1 MLTYTTLSEFKR
13 YMSVN
18 RGGQVAVS
26 AGDAFGT
33 EDNER
38 VMAYLRRATDFI
50 STITKRDFFPWIQT
64 RNYAAPWAYIDLTIR
79 RLPRAHLK
87 LDQDLLEVIEL
98 TSSGTEVESDSYFLL
113 EHNIYP
119 KRVIVLSGGWW
130 GGSSSRYD
138 QPSIEVNAIWGF
150 HNSQYTVPNTAWID
164 TLEVVPLGG
173 ITANQTTITLTDVD
187 STDSLYLTRLN
198 VGNLIR
204 IGNEFMEI
212 IGLDTGT
219 NVVTVLRGVRGST
232 AAAHDA
238 GVKIYRWRV
247 VEPIVGATYQI
258 AKTFME
264 KDISAGGRTAV
275 SDISVDIEQIP
286 LDAVATIKRY
296 TRSILS

>member
-1 MLTYTTLSEFKR
+1 MLTYATLPEFKR
-13 YMSVN
+13 FMSVN

-38 VMAYLRRATDFI
+38 VLAYLRRATDFI
-50 STITKRDFFPWIQT
+50 STITKREFYPWIQT
-64 RNYAAPWAYIDLTIR
+64 RNYAAPWAYIDLSIR

-87 LDQDLLEVIEL
+87 LDQDLLEVLEITSGDTEIE
-98 TSSGTEVESDSYFLL
+98 SENFFLL

-119 KRVIVLSGGWW
+119 KRVVVLSAGFWS
-130 GGSSSRYD
+130 GSSARYD
-138 QPSIEVNAIWGF
+138 QSSIDINAIWGF
-150 HNSQYTVPNTAWID
+150 HNGQYGVPNTAWID

-173 ITANQTTITLTDVD
+173 ITSSQTSITLSDID
-187 STDSLYLTRLN
+187 GKDAQYLNRIA
-198 VGNLIR
+198 VGNMLR
-204 IGNEFMEI
+204 IGNEFIEVV
-212 IGLDTGT
+212 DANTST
-219 NVVTVLRGVRGST
+219 NVITVLRGVRGST

-238 GVKIYRWRV
+238 GVKIYRWKV
-247 VEPIVGATYQI
+247 VEPIVGATYQV

-275 SDISVDIEQIP
+275 SDISVDVEQVP
-286 LDAVATIKRY
+286 MDAVATIRRY